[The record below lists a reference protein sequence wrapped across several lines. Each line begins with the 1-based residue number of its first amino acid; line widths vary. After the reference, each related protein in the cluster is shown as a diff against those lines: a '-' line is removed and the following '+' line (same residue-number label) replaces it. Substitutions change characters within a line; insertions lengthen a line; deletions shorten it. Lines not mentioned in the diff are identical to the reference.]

1 MHFFHL
7 YCKERILISLILA
20 IWPCICNLCSH
31 IVKEKFDERNWTIME
46 ILSEQNKL
54 ELSDT
59 LQDDWH
65 AMAGERRRI
74 TTGDLKKVPVLQM
87 ALGILTKSY

>member
-1 MHFFHL
+1 
-7 YCKERILISLILA
+7 
-20 IWPCICNLCSH
+20 
-31 IVKEKFDERNWTIME
+31 ME

-65 AMAGERRRI
+65 AMAGERRHI

-87 ALGILTKSY
+87 ALGILTKSYWHKS

>member
-1 MHFFHL
+1 
-7 YCKERILISLILA
+7 
-20 IWPCICNLCSH
+20 
-31 IVKEKFDERNWTIME
+31 ME

-87 ALGILTKSY
+87 ALGILTKSYWHKS